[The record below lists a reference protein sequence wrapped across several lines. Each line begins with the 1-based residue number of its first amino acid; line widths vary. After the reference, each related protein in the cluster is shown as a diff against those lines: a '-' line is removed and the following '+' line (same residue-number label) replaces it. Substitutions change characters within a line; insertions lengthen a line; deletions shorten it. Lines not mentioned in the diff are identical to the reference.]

1 MKIERFEDIEAW
13 QLARELA
20 RKVYRLTKKPRF
32 ATDYGLK
39 RQIQEA
45 AGSAMHNIAEGFD
58 SETNAEFIR
67 FLRYAKRSC
76 TEVQSE
82 LYVALDE
89 QYISTAEFQDVYEQA
104 RRARAAV
111 RGFINYLKKYQTRI
125 NPKPLNEVQGFKG
138 STVQG
143 LKPQEN
149 RAVNRRTREPL
160 PTDEVPGFKGST
172 VQGLKTQE
180 DRAVNRRTREPLPTV
195 NPEPLNPEPL
205 NREPLNR
212 EPLNPEL

>member
-20 RKVYRLTKKPRF
+20 HKIYGLTRNTGF
-32 ATDYGLK
+32 AQDYGLK

-82 LYVALDE
+82 LHLASDE
-89 QYISTAEFQDVYEQA
+89 AYISKEEFADAYEQT
-104 RRARAAV
+104 RRARAAI
-111 RGFINYLKKYQTRI
+111 RGFINYLRQYEQRK
-125 NPKPLNEVQGFKG
+125 
-138 STVQG
+138 S
-143 LKPQEN
+143 
-149 RAVNRRTREPL
+149 
-160 PTDEVPGFKGST
+160 S
-172 VQGLKTQE
+172 
-180 DRAVNRRTREPLPTV
+180 
-195 NPEPLNPEPL
+195 PEPLNPAP
-205 NREPLNR
+205 
-212 EPLNPEL
+212 